1 MSDPAAWASAAIRKA
16 EESARVSR
24 AFMEDHAAAFAKC
37 AADLAHRFETGAR
50 LFTVGNGGSACDAQ
64 HIAVEF
70 MHPILEK
77 RRALPAIA
85 LTTDTALL
93 SAVANDRDF
102 SFVFAD
108 QLRALGRE
116 GDIVLGISTSGDSA
130 SVVRALEHARKEK
143 MVTVG
148 FAGRDGGRLAS
159 VADHLFVVPSYSIH
173 RIQEAHGIALHVLWD
188 LVQVALGAEDV
199 L

>member
-1 MSDPAAWASAAIRKA
+1 MTDPAAAALRKA

-24 AFMEDHAAAFAKC
+24 AFMEDHAAAFAQC
-37 AADLAHRFETGAR
+37 AADLAKRFEGGAR
-50 LFTVGNGGSACDAQ
+50 LFTIGNGGSACDAQ

-77 RRALPAIA
+77 RRVLPAIA

-108 QLRALGRE
+108 QLRALARE

-130 SVVRALEHARKEK
+130 SVVRAMEFARKEK

-148 FAGRDGGRLAS
+148 FAGRDGGRMAL
-159 VADHLFVVPSYSIH
+159 VADHLFVVPSFSIH
-173 RIQEAHGIALHVLWD
+173 RIQEAHGLALHVLWD